1 MHQLIDR
8 KKKIIIYLLFL
19 ILLSTTNKKF
29 IEDLKSYSFTVNKIN
44 IVGLSKSENSKI
56 LNELKS
62 LFNLNILT
70 LGREKIKIVI
80 EKHNIIEQYSIKK
93 IYPSRIDIRI
103 KPTKFIARISNNNQF
118 LVGANGKLIEVK
130 NNNEKLPYL
139 FGKFNSSEFLILKKN
154 IENSK
159 FTFIEFKALYFFFFF
174 LWDVLTS
181 DNILIKLPEDN
192 FSKSINLA
200 YKVIN
205 SNDFKNKSFID
216 LRVKNYLITR

>member
-159 FTFIEFKALYFFFFF
+159 FTFIEFKALYFFPSKR
-174 LWDVLTS
+174 WDVLTS

>member
-8 KKKIIIYLLFL
+8 KKKIIIYLIFL

-29 IEDLKSYSFTVNKIN
+29 TENIKSYSFTVNKIN

-56 LNELKS
+56 LKELKNLS
-62 LFNLNILT
+62 NLNILT
-70 LGREKIKIVI
+70 LRREKIKKII
-80 EKHNIIEQYSIKK
+80 DKHNIIEEYSIKK

-118 LVGANGKLIEVK
+118 LVGANGKLIKVK
-130 NNNEKLPYL
+130 KNNEKLPYL

-159 FTFIEFKALYFFFFF
+159 FTFTEFKALYFFPSKR
-174 LWDVLTS
+174 WDVLTS
-181 DNILIKLPEDN
+181 DNILIKLPDDN

-205 SNDFKNKSFID
+205 SDDFKNKSFID

>member
-1 MHQLIDR
+1 MHRLIDK

-62 LFNLNILT
+62 LLNLNILT

-139 FGKFNSSEFLILKKN
+139 FGKFNSL
-154 IENSK
+154 
-159 FTFIEFKALYFFFFF
+159 
-174 LWDVLTS
+174 
-181 DNILIKLPEDN
+181 
-192 FSKSINLA
+192 
-200 YKVIN
+200 
-205 SNDFKNKSFID
+205 
-216 LRVKNYLITR
+216 